1 MNHADF
7 TTMNVSV
14 YPRHTYRRY
23 NLQRIGLV
31 LSIIALV
38 LTPFNDTL
46 AEGKLAA
53 SIKDFEGEVGVKKPG
68 GDWTPAEAGT
78 SLVAGDFISTGFE
91 SWVVLD
97 VPGGAEARLEELTQ
111 IKVAKLLSKKGA
123 VKTLL
128 RLRTGGLDAHIK
140 KTPGVKTQFEVN
152 TPTSTLSVR
161 GTQEQI
167 TMSDGFGTQVK
178 VIAGSVN
185 VTSASGQ
192 STSASAGDTS
202 TVSSADS
209 APSSPSDELNSSSIS
224 SQANRGH
231 TSGEQN
237 AFNAAGGQQTSNS
250 SEGGI
255 TSSSGFQEAMNASLR
270 IVLQITD
277 N

>member
-1 MNHADF
+1 M
-7 TTMNVSV
+7 SKS
-14 YPRHTYRRY
+14 R
-23 NLQRIGLV
+23 
-31 LSIIALV
+31 
-38 LTPFNDTL
+38 
-46 AEGKLAA
+46 
-53 SIKDFEGEVGVKKPG
+53 G
-68 GDWTPAEAGT
+68 GDWEPAEAGL

-140 KTPGVKTQFEVN
+140 KAPGVKTQFEVN

-185 VTSASGQ
+185 VTSGSGQ
-192 STSASAGDTS
+192 STTASAGDTS
-202 TVSSADS
+202 TVESADS
-209 APSSPSDELNSSSIS
+209 APSNPSDELNSGSIS
-224 SQANRGH
+224 SQADRGR
-231 TSGEQN
+231 TSDEQS
-237 AFNAAGGQQTSNS
+237 AMNAAGGTQTTGTN
-250 SEGGI
+250 EENI

-270 IVLQITD
+270 VILEITD